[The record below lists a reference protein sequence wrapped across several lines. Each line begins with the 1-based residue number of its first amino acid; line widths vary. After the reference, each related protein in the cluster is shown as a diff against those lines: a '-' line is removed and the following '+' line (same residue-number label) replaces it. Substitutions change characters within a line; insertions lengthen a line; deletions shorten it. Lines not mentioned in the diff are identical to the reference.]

1 MMILKKNN
9 ILLLLIISLFCGT
22 SITFAQQEKGIVGEN
37 NWLSY
42 WTKFQLKPE
51 TKPEPTQILSGEIK
65 GDIVTL
71 QKKEIYLLLGDVFVT
86 DSTRLVIEP
95 GTLILA
101 DYKTKA
107 SLIITS
113 GSTIH
118 AKGNQTDPIVFTS
131 SKDVPRAGD
140 WGGVFILGDAPSNK
154 ISEKNILK
162 KGLNSYSPDNLVY
175 GGTNAESNSGVMEY
189 VRIEYAG
196 KRTKDYGFFD
206 ALNLYTVGNQTQI
219 SNIMMSYS
227 KGNSLYVVGGEIDL
241 EQLVSFKASHS
252 DYMFES
258 GTQVNISNSLAVRS
272 PYDSASK
279 GAASIHATS
288 NSNEDEANFEK
299 EKTSVT
305 ANNLTLLNFS
315 NNLKNAIEVGL
326 VHEAIYVDVNTLLT
340 MNKSVISGFNPAV
353 IFSNKISLND
363 KNLRQIRFT
372 NMYFNSCEGN
382 IFIEFSKN
390 NEDLESWYGNSSFQN
405 VYSKG
410 EDVKTFIDH
419 KNLRDPDFRLRINKI
434 IASSSSN

>member
-1 MMILKKNN
+1 MKKNYV
-9 ILLLLIISLFCGT
+9 LLLLIISFFFATGP
-22 SITFAQQEKGIVGEN
+22 TFAQQEKGIVGQN
-37 NWLSY
+37 NWLNY
-42 WTKFQLKPE
+42 WTKFQAKPE

-65 GDIVTL
+65 GDTVTL
-71 QKKEIYLLLGDVFVT
+71 RKREIYLLLGDVFVT
-86 DSTRLVIEP
+86 DSTQLVIEP

-101 DYKTKA
+101 DHKTKA
-107 SLIITS
+107 SLIVTS

-131 SKDVPRAGD
+131 SKGAPRAGD
-140 WGGVFILGDAPSNK
+140 WGGIFILGDAPSNK
-154 ISEKNILK
+154 VSEKNLLK
-162 KGLNSYSPDNLVY
+162 KGLTPYTPDNLIY
-175 GGTNAESNSGVMEY
+175 GGTNTESNSGVMEY

-196 KRTKDYGFFD
+196 KQTKDFGFFD
-206 ALNLYTVGNQTQI
+206 ALSLYAVGNQTKI
-219 SNIMMSYS
+219 SNVMMSYS
-227 KGNSLYVVGGEIDL
+227 KGNSLYIVGGEINL

-252 DYMFES
+252 DYMFDS

-279 GAASIHATS
+279 GAASIHATT
-288 NSNEDEANFEK
+288 NSNDDEANFAK
-299 EKTSVT
+299 VKTSVT

-315 NNLKNAIEVGL
+315 NNLKSAIEVGL
-326 VHEAIYVDVNTLLT
+326 VHEAIYVDANTLLT

-353 IFSNKISLND
+353 VFSREISLNN
-363 KNLRQIRFT
+363 KNLQQIRFT

-382 IFIEFSKN
+382 IFIESSQD
-390 NEDLESWYGNSSFQN
+390 NEDLENWYGNSSFQN

-410 EDVKTFIDH
+410 EDIETFIDH

>member
-1 MMILKKNN
+1 MILKKHNV
-9 ILLLLIISLFCGT
+9 LLLLVISLFFSTG
-22 SITFAQQEKGIVGEN
+22 STFAQQEKGIVGQN

-42 WTKFQLKPE
+42 WTKFHLKPE
-51 TKPEPTQILSGEIK
+51 TKPKPTQILSGEIK
-65 GDIVTL
+65 GDTVTL
-71 QKKEIYLLLGDVFVT
+71 LKKEIYLLLGDVFVT

-101 DYKTKA
+101 DHKTKA

-131 SKDVPRAGD
+131 SKDAPRAGD
-140 WGGVFILGDAPSNK
+140 WGGIFLLGDAPSNK
-154 ISEKNILK
+154 LSEKDLVK
-162 KGLNSYSPDNLVY
+162 KGLVSYSPDNLIY
-175 GGTNAESNSGVMEY
+175 GGTNTESNSGVMEY

-196 KRTKDYGFFD
+196 KRTKDFGFFD
-206 ALNLYTVGNQTQI
+206 ALSLYAVGNQTQI

-227 KGNSLYVVGGEIDL
+227 KGNSLYIVGGGVDL
-241 EQLVSFKASHS
+241 KQLVSFKASHS
-252 DYMFES
+252 DYMFDS

-279 GAASIHATS
+279 GAASIHVTT
-288 NSNEDEANFEK
+288 NSNEEEANFAK
-299 EKTSVT
+299 VKTSVT

-326 VHEAIYVDVNTLLT
+326 VHEAIYVDANTQLT

-353 IFSNKISLND
+353 IFSREISLND
-363 KNLRQIRFT
+363 KNLQQIRFT

-382 IFIEFSKN
+382 IFVEFSKD

-419 KNLRDPDFRLRINKI
+419 KNLKNPDFRLRINKI

>member
-1 MMILKKNN
+1 MKKNN
-9 ILLLLIISLFCGT
+9 VLILLIISLFCTTG
-22 SITFAQQEKGIVGEN
+22 STFAQQEKGIVGQN

-42 WTKFQLKPE
+42 WTKFQAKPE
-51 TKPEPTQILSGEIK
+51 TKPKPTQILSGEIK
-65 GDIVTL
+65 GDTVTL
-71 QKKEIYLLLGDVFVT
+71 RKKEIYLLLGDVFVT

-101 DYKTKA
+101 DHKSKA

-113 GSTIH
+113 GSTID

-131 SKDVPRAGD
+131 SKDAPLAGD
-140 WGGVFILGDAPSNK
+140 WGGIFILGDAPSNK
-154 ISEKNILK
+154 ISEKNLLK
-162 KGLNSYSPDNLVY
+162 KGLTSYTPDNLIY
-175 GGTNAESNSGVMEY
+175 GGTNPESNSGVMEY

-196 KRTKDYGFFD
+196 KRTKDFGFFD
-206 ALNLYTVGNQTQI
+206 ALSLYAVGNQTEI
-219 SNIMMSYS
+219 SNVMMSYS

-241 EQLVSFKASHS
+241 EQLVSFKARHS
-252 DYMFES
+252 DYMFDS

-279 GAASIHATS
+279 GAASIHVTT
-288 NSNEDEANFEK
+288 NSNEDESNFAK
-299 EKTSVT
+299 VKTSVM
-305 ANNLTLLNFS
+305 ASNLTLLNFS
-315 NNLKNAIEVGL
+315 NNLKSAIEVGL
-326 VHEAIYVDVNTLLT
+326 VHEAIYVDANTLLT

-353 IFSNKISLND
+353 IFNREISLND
-363 KNLRQIRFT
+363 KNLQQIRFT

-382 IFIEFSKN
+382 IFIEFSQN
-390 NEDLESWYGNSSFQN
+390 NEDLENWYGNSSFQN

-410 EDVKTFIDH
+410 EDVETFISH

>member
-1 MMILKKNN
+1 MIVKKNN
-9 ILLLLIISLFCGT
+9 VLLLLIIFLSCAAGP
-22 SITFAQQEKGIVGEN
+22 TFAQQEKGIVGQN
-37 NWLSY
+37 NWLNY
-42 WTKFQLKPE
+42 WTKFQTKPE

-65 GDIVTL
+65 GDTVTL
-71 QKKEIYLLLGDVFVT
+71 RKREIYLLLGDVFVT
-86 DSTRLVIEP
+86 DSTQLVIEP

-101 DYKTKA
+101 DHKTKA

-131 SKDVPRAGD
+131 SKDDPRAGD
-140 WGGVFILGDAPSNK
+140 WGGIFILGDAPSNK
-154 ISEKNILK
+154 ISEKNLLK
-162 KGLNSYSPDNLVY
+162 KGLTPYTPNSLIY
-175 GGTNAESNSGVMEY
+175 GGTNNESNSGVMEY
-189 VRIEYAG
+189 VRIEFAG
-196 KRTKDYGFFD
+196 KQTKDFGFFD
-206 ALNLYTVGNQTQI
+206 ALSLYAVGNQTKI

-227 KGNSLYVVGGEIDL
+227 KGNSLYIVGGELDL

-252 DYMFES
+252 DYMFDS

-279 GAASIHATS
+279 GAASIHATT
-288 NSNEDEANFEK
+288 NSNDDEANFAK
-299 EKTSVT
+299 TKTSVT

-315 NNLKNAIEVGL
+315 NNLKSAIEVGL
-326 VHEAIYVDVNTLLT
+326 VHEAIYVDANTLLT

-353 IFSNKISLND
+353 VFSREISLND
-363 KNLRQIRFT
+363 KNLQQIRFT

-382 IFIEFSKN
+382 IFIEFSQN
-390 NEDLESWYGNSSFQN
+390 NEDLENWYGNSSFHN

-410 EDVKTFIDH
+410 EDVETFIDH
-419 KNLRDPDFRLRINKI
+419 KNLRNPDFRLRINKI